1 MVNYD
6 SDDMPPLSQQTRRP
20 LDTALRQ
27 QRVKAWYPVLDP
39 WWVIGSFIVLGAIF
53 VPIGKFSGG
62 GGARRGELGQ
72 RGHVYIDITELILTH
87 ADTFSLFLYICIGFY
102 IQSLSNQIFERVVQY
117 DAYDSPHPECGINT
131 TVNAGTNCQI
141 SITVDEDLTPP
152 ILIYYQI
159 ENFHQNHRTYEKS
172 RDNYQVLYE
181 FWIAFCNFMVS
192 RILYRAIAIDYI

>member
-62 GGARRGELGQ
+62 GGGGERGQ
-72 RGHVYIDITELILTH
+72 RGNVCIDITELILTH
-87 ADTFSLFLYICIGFY
+87 ADTL
-102 IQSLSNQIFERVVQY
+102 SLSLY
-117 DAYDSPHPECGINT
+117 M
-131 TVNAGTNCQI
+131 
-141 SITVDEDLTPP
+141 
-152 ILIYYQI
+152 
-159 ENFHQNHRTYEKS
+159 HRFLHSES
-172 RDNYQVLYE
+172 LQSNL
-181 FWIAFCNFMVS
+181 
-192 RILYRAIAIDYI
+192 